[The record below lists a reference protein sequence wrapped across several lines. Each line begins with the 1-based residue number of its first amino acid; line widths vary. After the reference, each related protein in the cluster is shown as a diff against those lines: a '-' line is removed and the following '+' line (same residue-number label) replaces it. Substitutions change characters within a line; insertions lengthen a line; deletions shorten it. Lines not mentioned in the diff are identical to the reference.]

1 MIRDSFADNLVL
13 AVKDQLRNVRFH
25 IRRSAQRDRLREV
38 ERGVPQVPLPVALA
52 AEAVFSQVETA
63 ATALLPDRNQRSA
76 GLDFP
81 LAFEAYL
88 GPQAEERGQ
97 NFTFAFYYALKDLLR
112 RFGAPDSL
120 VFEQAVEEAHSRLLR
135 RHGDLAAAGRAAS
148 GERAAAV
155 TRLCAAIAVELAA
168 TRPIKALLLEP
179 GAPARPKHLI
189 VSPNAYCACVL
200 GLSTAIAS
208 LCEARPGEPEAGN
221 EQIIASADYAVDAR
235 FSRFSAVLRR
245 RDAVA
250 GMAEEFAAVLPFL
263 P

>member
-1 MIRDSFADNLVL
+1 MTRDSFADNLVL

-25 IRRSAQRDRLREV
+25 IRRSAQRDRLRET
-38 ERGVPQVPLPVALA
+38 ERGIPQVPLPVALA
-52 AEAVFSQVETA
+52 ADAVFAQVETA
-63 ATALLPDRNQRSA
+63 ATALLPDRSQRST

-81 LAFEAYL
+81 LSVDAYL
-88 GPQAEERGQ
+88 GPQAEERGE
-97 NFTFAFYYALKDLLR
+97 NFTFAFYYALKGLLR

-120 VFEQAVEEAHSRLLR
+120 VFEQAVEDAHSRILR
-135 RHGDLAAAGRAAS
+135 RHGDLAAADRGAA

-155 TRLCAAIAVELAA
+155 TRLCAIIAVELSAA
-168 TRPIKALLLEP
+168 RPIKALLLDP
-179 GAPARPKHLI
+179 GAATAPKHLI

-208 LCEARPGEPEAGN
+208 LRVTRPGEPEAGN
-221 EQIIASADYAVDAR
+221 EQIVASADYAVDAR
-235 FSRFSAVLRR
+235 FSRFAAVLRH
-245 RDAVA
+245 RDPIG